1 VRIAVFGLG
10 YVGCTSAACLAS
22 RGHSVVGVDANP
34 AKVRMIADGRSPV
47 LEPGL
52 PELVAE
58 GVAAERLRAIGD
70 PREAVATT
78 EMSLVCVGTPAA
90 SNGSLDTQAL
100 ERVAWEIG
108 SYLPESEERHT
119 VVVRSTVLPGTCEE
133 LLVPILSEASGL
145 VAGEGFGVAVNPEF
159 LREGTSIADFN
170 DPPKIVIG
178 EYDTASGDAVAALHA
193 DFACPLFRVPLR
205 VAEMVKYV
213 DNAYHALK
221 IGFANE
227 VGAASRAFGVDSHEV
242 MKVFCADTKL
252 NISTAYLKPG
262 FAFGGSCLPKDMSA
276 LLYAT
281 RRADLDL
288 PILEHVL
295 ESNERHLQRTVEM
308 LLALGRRRVGLFGLA
323 FKPGTDDLRESPL
336 VELAERLLG
345 KGFKLKIYD
354 PAVSLSHLVGSNRE
368 YIESRIPHLSA
379 LLTQSPREV
388 LEHAEVCVIG
398 ACTPETIEV
407 MARAN
412 GRRVVDLVR
421 LPDADERRGRDGYIG
436 VAW

>member
-1 VRIAVFGLG
+1 M
-10 YVGCTSAACLAS
+10 
-22 RGHSVVGVDANP
+22 VGVDSNP
-34 AKVRMIADGRSPV
+34 AKVTTIADGRSPV

-52 PELVAE
+52 PELIAE
-58 GVAAERLRAIGD
+58 GVASGRLRATEEA
-70 PREAVATT
+70 REAIAET
-78 EMSLVCVGTPAA
+78 ELSLICVGTPSA

-108 SYLPESEERHT
+108 SYLPDSKQRHT
-119 VVVRSTVLPGTCEE
+119 VVVRSTTLPGTCEE
-133 LLVPILSEASGL
+133 MLVPILEEASAL
-145 VAGEGFGVAVNPEF
+145 VAGEGFGVAANPEF
-159 LREGTSIADFN
+159 LREGSSIADFN
-170 DPPKIVIG
+170 DPPKTVVG
-178 EYDTASGDAVAALHA
+178 ELDAASGDPVAELHS
-193 DFACPLFRVPLR
+193 DFASPLFRVPLR
-205 VAEMVKYV
+205 VAEMAKYV
-213 DNAYHALK
+213 DNAFHALK
-221 IGFANE
+221 IAFANE
-227 VGAASRAFGVDSHEV
+227 VGAASRAFGIDSHDV
-242 MKVFCADTKL
+242 MDVFCADTKL
-252 NISTAYLKPG
+252 NISTAYLRPG
-262 FAFGGSCLPKDMSA
+262 FAFGGSCLPKDISA

-281 RRADLDL
+281 RRADLEL
-288 PILEHVL
+288 PILEHIL